1 VPPARPPSPEDTALP
16 RALSDSVSDR
26 RSSLHQRAQTLQQ
39 LRLRFVFVKFIILH
53 DIFIIIYDFV
63 GRPNFIHYYQYII
76 DRIFDNRCR
85 SSSASSVFSPSTLGT
100 KFNKVPTQPSLTV
113 APVSCESTLAL
124 PSRDQF
130 RIDRQPSILE
140 GAAAFPRAQTDERQR
155 PPQQLETARSSTWNA
170 SSTSFIFSPTASNL
184 LTTQVYYH

>member
-1 VPPARPPSPEDTALP
+1 MPPARPPSPEDTALP

-85 SSSASSVFSPSTLGT
+85 SSIASSVFSPSTLGH
-100 KFNKVPTQPSLTV
+100 
-113 APVSCESTLAL
+113 
-124 PSRDQF
+124 
-130 RIDRQPSILE
+130 
-140 GAAAFPRAQTDERQR
+140 
-155 PPQQLETARSSTWNA
+155 
-170 SSTSFIFSPTASNL
+170 PTASGVARPAQL
-184 LTTQVYYH
+184 SLPGQFDQP

>member
-1 VPPARPPSPEDTALP
+1 MHSTRV
-16 RALSDSVSDR
+16 

-53 DIFIIIYDFV
+53 DIIIIIYDFV

-140 GAAAFPRAQTDERQR
+140 GAAAFPRAQTDKRQR

>member
-1 VPPARPPSPEDTALP
+1 MNALAPSGLQRLDRFDSQRPSRSPSDNRRGTACPSLARTPPPTRVGSPCRRRGLCVARDAPRVAGVPPARPPSPEDTALP

-85 SSSASSVFSPSTLGT
+85 SSIASSVFSPSTLGH
-100 KFNKVPTQPSLTV
+100 
-113 APVSCESTLAL
+113 
-124 PSRDQF
+124 
-130 RIDRQPSILE
+130 
-140 GAAAFPRAQTDERQR
+140 
-155 PPQQLETARSSTWNA
+155 
-170 SSTSFIFSPTASNL
+170 PTASGVARPAQL
-184 LTTQVYYH
+184 SLPGQFDQP

>member
-1 VPPARPPSPEDTALP
+1 MNALAPSGLQRLDRFDSQRPSRSPSDNRRGTACPSPARTPPPTRVGSPCRRRGLWVARDAPRVAGVPPARPPSPEDTALP

-85 SSSASSVFSPSTLGT
+85 SSIASSVFSPSTLGH
-100 KFNKVPTQPSLTV
+100 
-113 APVSCESTLAL
+113 
-124 PSRDQF
+124 
-130 RIDRQPSILE
+130 
-140 GAAAFPRAQTDERQR
+140 
-155 PPQQLETARSSTWNA
+155 
-170 SSTSFIFSPTASNL
+170 PTASGVARPAQL
-184 LTTQVYYH
+184 SLPGQFDQP